1 MVGRL
6 ALIMIAL
13 VALSGRGIAKTETD
27 ETGAMWKDGV
37 GPYVEVSFVLVKSTQ
52 SYRDAH
58 RFAQRVSAELGLPL
72 DLRGLIYD
80 PTHGLTWPRER
91 CAEDPLYPFPCY
103 LARGRWDE
111 GRYISIERSDAYS
124 SFKPGLFIV
133 IAASGRPDEMRST
146 VSSIKARVP
155 DAYMKTEAVYFG
167 CMH

>member
-6 ALIMIAL
+6 ALLVIAP
-13 VALSGRGIAKTETD
+13 VALSARGLAKTETD
-27 ETGAMWKDGV
+27 ETGATWKDGV
-37 GPYVEVSFVLVKSTQ
+37 GPYLEVSFVLVKSTQ
-52 SYRDAH
+52 SYPDAH

-91 CAEDPLYPFPCY
+91 SAEDPLYPFPCY
-103 LARGRWDE
+103 VARGRNDE
-111 GRYISIERSDAYS
+111 GRYISIERSDAYP

-133 IAASGRPDEMRST
+133 VAASGRPEDAQNALP
-146 VSSIKARVP
+146 SIKTKVP
-155 DAYMKTEAVYFG
+155 DAYVKTELVYFG